1 MSEEGYRIPDLA
13 PGQRHCAE
21 ETIRGSRFIVTM
33 AHTDSIE
40 SAKAFIES
48 VRREHADATHNCWA
62 YQASKP
68 ETTAQI
74 GASDDGEPKGT
85 AGRPMLTVLLHCGV
99 GEVSAVVTRYFGGT
113 LLGTGG
119 LVRAYQG
126 LVKLGLETLPTRVKV
141 PSEILVVSIEHRF
154 FNHVESIVEK
164 CGGRI
169 LNKAFASNVEV
180 TVEIALEAKQR
191 LVQQISQAC
200 AGRVTIATME
210 K

>member
-1 MSEEGYRIPDLA
+1 MSEENYRIPDLA
-13 PGQRHCAE
+13 PGQWHRAE

-40 SAKAFIES
+40 SAKAFIEA
-48 VRREHADATHNCWA
+48 VRAEFSDATHNCWA

-68 ETTAQI
+68 ETTARI

-126 LVKLGLETLPTRVKV
+126 LVKLGLETLPTTIKV
-141 PSEILVVSIEHRF
+141 PSAIIHISIEHRF
-154 FNHVESIVEK
+154 FNHVESIIEK
-164 CGGRI
+164 RGAKI
-169 LNKAFASNVEV
+169 LEKNFASNVELKV
-180 TVEIALEAKQR
+180 RVPLEIKEG
-191 LVQQISQAC
+191 LVNQISQAC
-200 AGRVTIATME
+200 AGRVGITEEAN
-210 K
+210 